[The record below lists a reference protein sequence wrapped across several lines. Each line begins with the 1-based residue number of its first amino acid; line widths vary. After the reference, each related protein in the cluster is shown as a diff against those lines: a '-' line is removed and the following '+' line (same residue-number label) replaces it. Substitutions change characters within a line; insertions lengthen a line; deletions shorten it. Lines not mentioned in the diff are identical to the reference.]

1 VDTARLIGDVFRET
15 GVAVEPGDPVLVS
28 AAISRI
34 VAEED
39 HASVRQMLDEMR
51 RIAAALPRSCAISP
65 EAERDFVARAA
76 KDIASETRQEI
87 VYLARSIKLSA
98 WFYSAIAVVVIAAG
112 MLAGGYYWGCRA
124 ASAEVH
130 ETEAGLR
137 EAFAGGSAS
146 ARMWLSWM
154 QQNQFPLRCTKLHQE
169 SGHQA
174 CDISLWMDGAP

>member
-87 VYLARSIKLSA
+87 VYLARSIKISA
-98 WFYSAIAVVVIAAG
+98 WFYSAIAVVVMAAG
-112 MLAGGYYWGCRA
+112 MLAGGYY
-124 ASAEVH
+124 
-130 ETEAGLR
+130 
-137 EAFAGGSAS
+137 
-146 ARMWLSWM
+146 
-154 QQNQFPLRCTKLHQE
+154 
-169 SGHQA
+169 
-174 CDISLWMDGAP
+174 

>member
-1 VDTARLIGDVFRET
+1 MDTARLIGDVFRET

-51 RIAAALPRSCAISP
+51 RIAAALPRSGAISP

-87 VYLARSIKLSA
+87 VYLAKSIKLSA

-112 MLAGGYYWGCRA
+112 MLAGGYYWGARGM
-124 ASAEVH
+124 ASA
-130 ETEAGLR
+130 
-137 EAFAGGSAS
+137 
-146 ARMWLSWM
+146 
-154 QQNQFPLRCTKLHQE
+154 
-169 SGHQA
+169 
-174 CDISLWMDGAP
+174 